1 MQRRNCC
8 KHSTAWKKRRRGTE
22 SRSEKRGRAGSFRR
36 VRFWKRCCQRFKLLS
51 CLSWRGIF
59 HGNWE
64 NKSNF
69 QIGGLREA
77 GGLLLFSPVRAH
89 LLTTPKGRW
98 YAYGIVRSP
107 RGISLSAESDRQCH
121 STCGRC
127 CHRLRDWAN
136 TVASTDAIFPTA
148 CANLPPA
155 ALPQR
160 WTGVLPVH
168 FLFGHQR
175 EPPALPGGYKSL
187 WRGREQKRKSLQVR
201 VSEKFADQ
209 HLQKRGD

>member
-8 KHSTAWKKRRRGTE
+8 KRRTAWKKRRRGTE

-64 NKSNF
+64 NKSKF

-89 LLTTPKGRW
+89 LLTTQKGRW
-98 YAYGIVRSP
+98 YCLRQPCAL
-107 RGISLSAESDRQCH
+107 RGGCGSCGSLMSNATSHLC
-121 STCGRC
+121 C
-127 CHRLRDWAN
+127 CHWPRSRLYVLLHHQNCCFRFGNNPPPAR
-136 TVASTDAIFPTA
+136 IK
-148 CANLPPA
+148 LPPA
-155 ALPQR
+155 ALFAVMGIACR
-160 WTGVLPVH
+160 NTH
-168 FLFGHQR
+168 FLFAKKKQKQGR
-175 EPPALPGGYKSL
+175 KDGENE
-187 WRGREQKRKSLQVR
+187 WR
-201 VSEKFADQ
+201 FTT
-209 HLQKRGD
+209 

>member
-64 NKSNF
+64 NKSKF

-89 LLTTPKGRW
+89 LLTTLKG
-98 YAYGIVRSP
+98 S
-107 RGISLSAESDRQCH
+107 GISCGNRALCEANAAAAAASRQCH
-121 STCGRC
+121 NTCGCC
-127 CHRLRDWAN
+127 CHRLRRRQ
-136 TVASTDAIFPTA
+136 FPA
-148 CANLPPA
+148 MNAVK
-155 ALPQR
+155 Q
-160 WTGVLPVH
+160 G
-168 FLFGHQR
+168 
-175 EPPALPGGYKSL
+175 
-187 WRGREQKRKSLQVR
+187 
-201 VSEKFADQ
+201 
-209 HLQKRGD
+209 